1 MEKLKVK
8 ETNLSYLNTLPE
20 SFIRRAFFGLF
31 GKAPSMPTDE
41 QLSLEILLC
50 IVAVVI
56 SFGCHQP
63 CATRLSHEQ
72 TQNKSIFCIDL
83 QKAAMKMQPAEVNGP
98 TQANVPL
105 PGSAS
110 STPKEPKP
118 GTHGAVPLP
127 GAQPDPLSD

>member
-1 MEKLKVK
+1 M
-8 ETNLSYLNTLPE
+8 
-20 SFIRRAFFGLF
+20 
-31 GKAPSMPTDE
+31 
-41 QLSLEILLC
+41 
-50 IVAVVI
+50 
-56 SFGCHQP
+56 
-63 CATRLSHEQ
+63 HEQ